1 MGKDCAFCNKE
12 TLMAAFGVLLG
23 LAIIG
28 MSVDIVRRGRMSTVE
43 TEEIVDGGEYG
54 ES

>member
-1 MGKDCAFCNKE
+1 MDDESKCAFCNKE
-12 TLMAAFGVLLG
+12 TLMAAFGILLG

-28 MSVDIVRRGRMSTVE
+28 MSVDIIRRGRMSTVE
-43 TEEIVDGGEYG
+43 NEVTDG